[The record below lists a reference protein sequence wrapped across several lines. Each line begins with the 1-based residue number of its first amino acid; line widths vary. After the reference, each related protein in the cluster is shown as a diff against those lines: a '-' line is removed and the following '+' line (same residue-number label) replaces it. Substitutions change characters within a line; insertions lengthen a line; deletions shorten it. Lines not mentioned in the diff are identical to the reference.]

1 MGLIYADEPGAAVHP
16 YPLERPDGLFDMS
29 MTKLHR
35 GPLLL
40 LLSAPK
46 LGKL

>member
-29 MTKLHR
+29 MTKLPP
-35 GPLLL
+35 GSVAVA
-40 LLSAPK
+40 SAPK